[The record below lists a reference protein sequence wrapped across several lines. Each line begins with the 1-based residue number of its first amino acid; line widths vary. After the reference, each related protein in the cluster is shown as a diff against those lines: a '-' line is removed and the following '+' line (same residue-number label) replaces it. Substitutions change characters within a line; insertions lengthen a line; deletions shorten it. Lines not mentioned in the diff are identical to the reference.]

1 MILDNLIGFLT
12 WTRIKTFLILAAAI
26 LVIWF
31 YKDYSYQVSENKR
44 QTENFRQLQQ
54 QDSMRYSQ
62 MVLTKKELENY
73 LENNNKELLTFLDQN
88 KIDTKKIER
97 IISQKLNYTDT
108 RTNTV
113 NLQPVLDA
121 IKEQKNARIAVTDST
136 KCMVIKGFVV
146 FKNDTLKLDIT
157 DREFKNSSEVVSYYE
172 RRQWKFLGI
181 KTRLFGKKQLTVI
194 IKDDCGRSETV
205 IIDLKKK

>member
-1 MILDNLIGFLT
+1 MILNNLIGFLT

-113 NLQPVLDA
+113 DLQPVLDA

>member
-146 FKNDTLKLDIT
+146 FKNDTLQLDIT
-157 DREFKNSSEVVSYYE
+157 DRQFTNSSEVVSYYE

-194 IKDDCGRSETV
+194 IKDDCGRSETL

>member
-62 MVLTKKELENY
+62 MVLTNKEFENY

-113 NLQPVLDA
+113 DLQPVLDA